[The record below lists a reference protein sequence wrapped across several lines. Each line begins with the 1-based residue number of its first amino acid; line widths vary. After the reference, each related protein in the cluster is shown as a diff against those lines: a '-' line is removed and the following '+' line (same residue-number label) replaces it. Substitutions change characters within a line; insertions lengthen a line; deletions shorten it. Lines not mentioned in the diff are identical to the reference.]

1 MGRITLLVYRVAM
14 TLLLPLIFVRYI
26 LKALFT
32 ASYRERLAER
42 FGFLPEGL
50 PDRPIWVHAVSVG
63 EVNAAVPLV
72 LNLLQNQDRPVLMT
86 CVTPTGSAQIR
97 KSLGEKVAHV
107 YAPVD
112 AGIIV
117 HRFLQRLAPAMV
129 VIMETELWP
138 NLIHQSTSKQVPV
151 VFANMRISDGTYTRA
166 SRFGQLSR
174 YILKDVSAFCVQTE
188 EDSRRIVDL
197 GALESKTD
205 VTGNLKFDVVAPTDV
220 LERGLEIRS
229 CLGGAEKKVIV
240 LGSSHEGEEM
250 AFLDVLESTRD
261 TFPATSIVGVIVP
274 RHPERFDSVSE
285 YITRRGL
292 QVTRWSESKESLPD
306 SVDVLLVDTMGEL
319 MEFYAAG
326 DIAVVGGSFVPV
338 GGHNILEPLMVGT
351 PVLFGPEMSNFRQIA
366 ELVLAAYSGCQV
378 ADQSELTNKL
388 TSLLNQADLREEM
401 TANGYRLLED
411 NRGSVNRTE
420 KKLLSLI

>member
-42 FGFLPEGL
+42 FGLLPEGL
-50 PDRPIWVHAVSVG
+50 PERPIWVHAVSVG

-97 KSLGEKVAHV
+97 KSLGEKVAHI

-112 AGIIV
+112 AGIII
-117 HRFLQRLAPAMV
+117 HRFLQRLKPAMV

-138 NLIHQSTSKQVPV
+138 NLIHQSTSNQVPV
-151 VFANMRISDGTYTRA
+151 AFANMRISDGTYTRA
-166 SRFGQLSR
+166 SRFRQLSR

-197 GALESKTD
+197 GALDSKTD

-220 LERGLEIRS
+220 LERGLEIRTR
-229 CLGGAEKKVIV
+229 LGGAEKKVIV

-366 ELVLAAYSGCQV
+366 ELVLAANSGCQV
-378 ADQSELTNKL
+378 ADESELANKL
-388 TSLLNQADLREEM
+388 ASLLNQAGLREEM

>member
-197 GALESKTD
+197 GALESITD